1 MYRVGVIGCRGIG
14 NRHAQG
20 ADGLAN
26 AEVVA
31 GCDLVEEQRRSFEEE
46 FRPTNPGL
54 EMYGD
59 YREMLDKAKPDIVTI
74 ATGDNAHANMAVDA
88 AEAGV
93 KGIFCEKPL
102 ATTLED
108 ADRMVAAAEANGT
121 LLSVDHTRHWYPLWH
136 RCHELVADG
145 AIGEVRSVVL
155 LFHSARSMLFR
166 NGTHMLDAIMW
177 FAGGR
182 PQWVVA
188 ELEDGYEGY
197 GEYRGDGGHDPATE
211 PSANALIRFDNGVRG
226 VYHGDKQAQQRTEFT
241 VSGTEGRLLIA
252 GENAFLDRGERR
264 EPIAAPQWEVKEI
277 QAGVH
282 ELVRVLDGEGEL
294 SCTGRD
300 GLAVVEMMLA
310 CLQSQVRGNVRIPIP
325 LERS

>member
-20 ADGLAN
+20 ADGLEN

-31 GCDLVEEQRRSFEEE
+31 GCDLVDEQRNSFEEE

-54 EMYGD
+54 KMYSD
-59 YREMLDKAKPDIVTI
+59 YREMLDEAKPDIVTI
-74 ATGDNAHANMAVDA
+74 ATGDNAHAQMAVDA

-102 ATTLED
+102 ATTPAE
-108 ADRMVAAAEANGT
+108 ADRMVAAAEAAGT
-121 LLSVDHTRHWYPLWH
+121 LLSVDHTRHWFPLWH
-136 RCHELVADG
+136 HCQELAAGG

-155 LFHSARSMLFR
+155 LFHSSRSMLFR
-166 NGTHMLDAIMW
+166 NGTHMLDAVMW

-188 ELEDGYEGY
+188 DLEDGYEDY

-226 VYHGDKQAQQRTEFT
+226 VYQGDKQAQRRTEFI
-241 VSGTEGRLLIA
+241 VSGTEGRIQIA
-252 GENAFLDRGERR
+252 EENAFLDRGEQR
-264 EPIAAPQWEVKEI
+264 EPVAAPKWEFEGI
-277 QAGVH
+277 EAGVR
-282 ELVRVLDGEGEL
+282 ELVSVLDGEGEL